1 VVVVIVNTAVATT
14 VVVLKPKN
22 AICLLVFNYYNL
34 YKLITNVVI
43 ILLHNENNAVIY
55 IKLYQIGI

>member
-1 VVVVIVNTAVATT
+1 VVVVIVNKAVATT
-14 VVVLKPKN
+14 VVVLRAKV
-22 AICLLVFNYYNL
+22 AICLFVFNYSNL

-55 IKLYQIGI
+55 IKLYQFGM